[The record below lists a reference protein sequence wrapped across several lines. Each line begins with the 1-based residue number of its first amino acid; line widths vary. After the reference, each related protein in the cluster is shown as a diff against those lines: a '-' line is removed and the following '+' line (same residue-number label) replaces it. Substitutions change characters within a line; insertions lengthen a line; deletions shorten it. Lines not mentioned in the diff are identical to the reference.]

1 MSDQQLAEE
10 LHKSITR
17 KINERKVQSSFI
29 DTFWGTDLADTKLIS
44 TLNKGVCFLL
54 RVIHIFSKYASV
66 VSLKDTKCIK
76 ITNALQKILK
86 ESNRKPNKI

>member
-1 MSDQQLAEE
+1 M
-10 LHKSITR
+10 HKSITR

-29 DTFWGTDLADTKLIS
+29 GTFWRTDLADTKLIS
-44 TLNKGVCFLL
+44 TFNKGVCFLL

>member
-1 MSDQQLAEE
+1 M
-10 LHKSITR
+10 HKSITR

-29 DTFWGTDLADTKLIS
+29 DTFWRTDLADTKLIS
-44 TLNKGVCFLL
+44 TFNKGVCFLL

-86 ESNRKPNKI
+86 ESNCKPNKI

>member
-1 MSDQQLAEE
+1 M
-10 LHKSITR
+10 HKSITR

-29 DTFWGTDLADTKLIS
+29 DTFWRTDLADTKLIS
-44 TLNKGVCFLL
+44 TFNKGVCFLL

-66 VSLKDTKCIK
+66 VSLKDTKYIK

>member
-44 TLNKGVCFLL
+44 TFNKGVCFLL
-54 RVIHIFSKYASV
+54 RVIHISV
-66 VSLKDTKCIK
+66 NTHQLLLWKIK
-76 ITNALQKILK
+76 NVLQLLMLFKK
-86 ESNRKPNKI
+86 F

>member
-1 MSDQQLAEE
+1 M
-10 LHKSITR
+10 HKSITR

-29 DTFWGTDLADTKLIS
+29 GTFWRTDLADTKLIS
-44 TLNKGVCFLL
+44 TFNKGVCFLL

-86 ESNRKPNKI
+86 ESNRKPSKI

>member
-1 MSDQQLAEE
+1 M
-10 LHKSITR
+10 HKSITR

-29 DTFWGTDLADTKLIS
+29 DTFWRTDLADTKLIS
-44 TLNKGVCFLL
+44 TFNKGVCFLL

>member
-1 MSDQQLAEE
+1 M
-10 LHKSITR
+10 HKSITK

-29 DTFWGTDLADTKLIS
+29 DTFWRTDLADTKLIS
-44 TLNKGVCFLL
+44 TFNKGVCFLL

>member
-1 MSDQQLAEE
+1 M
-10 LHKSITR
+10 HKSITR

-29 DTFWGTDLADTKLIS
+29 DTFWRTDLADTKLIS
-44 TLNKGVCFLL
+44 TFNKGVCFLL

-66 VSLKDTKCIK
+66 ISLKDTKCIK